1 MKQKVKKYCKVCNK
15 VEVTGNIKTCDSCK
29 AKAKLRY
36 CKVCGEVEVNKKGQ
50 LCNSCKKAKA
60 EADDLKKR
68 TKVCECKQV
77 FIIPKG
83 ESTRTRTCPRCLR
96 EPHQIALN
104 AILDYFNE
112 NGTRKVY
119 IWADESYA
127 ILKFSSQIRNNILYT
142 GARSS
147 FKLPYEFENVKN
159 EETTWDHING
169 MTFTTRN
176 YLLKLIKNYD
186 KYKNLDEFI
195 KYIDKYA
202 VQFKISKNQNRSA
215 VLINFQKAGINPK
228 QYISI
233 MGRIKNTNT
242 GKYFTIDQSIDIIRK
257 HFINQ

>member
-1 MKQKVKKYCKVCNK
+1 MNQKVKKYCKVCNE
-15 VEVTGNIKTCDSCK
+15 VEVKGNVKTCDSCK
-29 AKAKLRY
+29 AKAKIRY

-50 LCNSCKKAKA
+50 LCKVCKKAKA
-60 EADDLKKR
+60 KADDLKSR
-68 TKVCECKQV
+68 TKICECKQV

-83 ESTRTRTCPRCLR
+83 ESTKLKTCPKCKR
-96 EPHQIALN
+96 ESYKNALIG
-104 AILDYFNE
+104 ILGFFNI
-112 NGTRKVY
+112 NGTRQVY
-119 IWADESYA
+119 TWADETFAVIKYA
-127 ILKFSSQIRNNILYT
+127 SHIRNNILFT
-142 GARSS
+142 GARKE
-147 FKLPYEFENVKN
+147 FQLPYEFEFVPNDGL
-159 EETTWDHING
+159 TWDHING

-257 HFINQ
+257 HFIKQ